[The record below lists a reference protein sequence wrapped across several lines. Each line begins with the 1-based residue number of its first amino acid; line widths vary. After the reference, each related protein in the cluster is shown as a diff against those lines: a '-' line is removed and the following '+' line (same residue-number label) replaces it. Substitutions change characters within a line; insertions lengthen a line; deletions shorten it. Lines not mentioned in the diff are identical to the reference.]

1 MAFMF
6 LCSSDAACFRAAALI
21 RALGARLLGENWIT
35 LNSIMRVINHA
46 NLSPEAVSQLEG
58 ELSGQQNLNDV
69 MKWAL
74 SHPKGAFIPS
84 VVANVIVQD
93 EFTHDV
99 IIPYRD
105 GLVLVYDTT

>member
-1 MAFMF
+1 
-6 LCSSDAACFRAAALI
+6 
-21 RALGARLLGENWIT
+21 
-35 LNSIMRVINHA
+35 MRVVNHA
-46 NLSPEAVSQLEG
+46 NLSPEQIARIER
-58 ELSGQQNLNDV
+58 ELSGQENLNDV

-74 SHPKGAFIPS
+74 SQPIGIFIPP

-99 IIPYRD
+99 IVPYRD

>member
-1 MAFMF
+1 
-6 LCSSDAACFRAAALI
+6 
-21 RALGARLLGENWIT
+21 
-35 LNSIMRVINHA
+35 MRVVNRA
-46 NLSPEAVSQLEG
+46 NLSPEQITQIEG

-74 SHPKGAFIPS
+74 SHPKGVFIPS
-84 VVANVIVQD
+84 VVADVVVQD

>member
-1 MAFMF
+1 
-6 LCSSDAACFRAAALI
+6 
-21 RALGARLLGENWIT
+21 
-35 LNSIMRVINHA
+35 MRVINHA
-46 NLSPEAVSQLEG
+46 SLEPEEIAQIES

-74 SHPKGAFIPS
+74 SHPRGTFIPS
-84 VVANVIVQD
+84 VVSQVIVQD

-99 IIPYRD
+99 IAPYRN